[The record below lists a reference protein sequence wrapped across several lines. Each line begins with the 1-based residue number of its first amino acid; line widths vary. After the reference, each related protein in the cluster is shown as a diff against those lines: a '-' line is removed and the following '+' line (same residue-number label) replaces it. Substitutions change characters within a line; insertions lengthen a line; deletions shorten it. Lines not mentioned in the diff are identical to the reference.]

1 MYSIIVS
8 AFIFFFFVLDQ
19 SSVEGCPVCPSLVEL
34 LFLSL
39 GKFHRHQ
46 LLPALA
52 HPAQRGLCVFP
63 GEEKEKSR
71 QITNFHL
78 VQGAERSPTASGSA
92 VGQDSNPPKPT
103 KPHNKTPQQNP
114 TAAAAPRPRLR
125 AARPPGGAA
134 ALAPASGL
142 RRREARPGKAPAPGL
157 LRGAAMGFEGG
168 LCGARPAPPPM
179 FLTCSFF
186 SFLCWR
192 LLKLVQKSR
201 AYRRVLH
208 FKQQGCAVSSFS
220 IYF

>member
-1 MYSIIVS
+1 MYPIIVS
-8 AFIFFFFVLDQ
+8 AFIIIFFFVWDQ
-19 SSVEGCPVCPSLVEL
+19 SFVEGRPGCPSLVEL

-52 HPAQRGLCVFP
+52 HPAQRGLRVFP
-63 GEEKEKSR
+63 GQEKEKSR

-92 VGQDSNPPKPT
+92 VAQDSSPPKPT

-114 TAAAAPRPRLR
+114 TAAAAPRPWLR

-134 ALAPASGL
+134 ALAPASGR

-157 LRGAAMGFEGG
+157 LRGGG
-168 LCGARPAPPPM
+168 PGVGGGP
-179 FLTCSFF
+179 
-186 SFLCWR
+186 
-192 LLKLVQKSR
+192 
-201 AYRRVLH
+201 
-208 FKQQGCAVSSFS
+208 
-220 IYF
+220 

>member
-103 KPHNKTPQQNP
+103 KPHNKTPQQP
-114 TAAAAPRPRLR
+114 RPPGPGSGPPARQAALPPSLRPRGSAAGRPGQERPRLR
-125 AARPPGGAA
+125 ACSGGRPWGLRGVSAEPGRPP
-134 ALAPASGL
+134 
-142 RRREARPGKAPAPGL
+142 RQC
-157 LRGAAMGFEGG
+157 F
-168 LCGARPAPPPM
+168 
-179 FLTCSFF
+179 
-186 SFLCWR
+186 
-192 LLKLVQKSR
+192 
-201 AYRRVLH
+201 
-208 FKQQGCAVSSFS
+208 
-220 IYF
+220 